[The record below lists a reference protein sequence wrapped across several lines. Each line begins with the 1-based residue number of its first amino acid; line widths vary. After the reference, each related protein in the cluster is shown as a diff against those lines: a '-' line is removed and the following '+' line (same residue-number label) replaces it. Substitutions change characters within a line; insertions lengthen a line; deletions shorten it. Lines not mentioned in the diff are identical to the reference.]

1 MPKITGNI
9 TAPRVSKRKFNIE
22 YFGGVD
28 LSNQPANVDIK
39 RSCDGMNMIR
49 DLPGKIRKRTGYKLL
64 KQYPSK
70 INGIYFFKGMK
81 VIHSGTKIFY
91 DDVEKYSSANDVKSY
106 AIQLGDYLYI
116 LDGLKL
122 LRCADTAIEPA
133 ENHAYIPTVTI
144 GKEPA
149 GAGTTYEP
157 VNMLSD
163 KRRDSFLGEASVTV
177 YQLSFNGL
185 SGDTVTAQ
193 VQNSQGVWVDKTEG
207 TDFSV
212 NRTTGTV
219 TFTTAPGAPPVTGE
233 DNVKITYSVVNNDY
247 RQKVNGCKFGISY
260 GLNGNA
266 DRLFISGNPNCPN
279 IDFYSERNDGTYF
292 GDIRYGEVGQK
303 KSKIMGYSIINKH
316 LATHKENDDDER
328 NIYLRYGELPEAQ
341 NNPDEPLTN
350 KLGAYFRI
358 TDIIQG
364 EGAISNHAFGYV
376 KEPIFLT
383 AKGISAAAPMEYLSE
398 RYIQNR
404 SAYIDMALLKE
415 PNLNEAY
422 ACVYKDF
429 YMLAINGKVYILD
442 TIDLSYE
449 KRSAGRFIYE
459 AYIWDNIPARVIAS
473 DGEVIYFGTTDGHLM
488 EFFTADNSLASYM
501 DGVGVLGE
509 NLEGLPIKARWE
521 FDFSGDDFYKNKTI
535 SYLALRLAPAMA
547 TSVKISA
554 KVSNREVVLGDL
566 GAMAR
571 YFSFSGL
578 AFSKFAF
585 SGDTNPR
592 TIGRKIK
599 IKKTDSVRF
608 TFKNEQAKEPFG
620 IYGIALEF
628 IERGNIRR

>member
-9 TAPRVSKRKFNIE
+9 TAPRTSKRKFTIE

-64 KQYPSK
+64 KQYSAR
-70 INGIYFFKGMK
+70 INGIYFFKGKK

-91 DDVEKYSSANDVKSY
+91 DDVEKYSSANNVKSH
-106 AIQLGDYLYI
+106 AVQLGDFLYI
-116 LDGLKL
+116 LDGTKL
-122 LRCADTAIEPA
+122 LKCDATTVAPA
-133 ENHAYIPTVTI
+133 ENSAYTPTVTI
-144 GKEPA
+144 SKEPG

-157 VNMLSD
+157 INMLSD
-163 KRRDSFLGEASVTV
+163 KRRDSFLGEASTTV
-177 YQLSFNGL
+177 YQLSFGGL
-185 SGDTVTAQ
+185 SSATVTAQ
-193 VQNSQGVWVDKTEG
+193 VQNAQGVWIDKTEG

-233 DNVKITYSVVNNDY
+233 DNVRIIYSVVNTAY
-247 RQKVNGCKFGISY
+247 KQKVNGCKFGIAY

-266 DRLFISGNPNCPN
+266 DRLFISGNANYPN

-303 KSKIMGYSIINKH
+303 KSRIMGYSIINKY
-316 LATHKENDDDER
+316 LATHKENDDEER
-328 NIYLRYGELPEAQ
+328 NIYLRHGELPDPQ
-341 NNPDEPLTN
+341 NNPDEPLSN

-364 EGAISNHAFGYV
+364 EGAISNHAFGYI

-383 AKGISAAAPMEYLSE
+383 SKGISAAAPVEYLTE

-415 PNLNEAY
+415 ANLSEAY

-429 YMLAINGKVYILD
+429 YMLAVNGKVYILD

-449 KRSAGRFIYE
+449 KRSSGRFIYE
-459 AYIWDNIPARVIAS
+459 AYIWDNIPARIIAS
-473 DGEVIYFGTTDGHLM
+473 DGEKVYFGTNDGGLM
-488 EFFTADNSLASYM
+488 EFYNDENAITSYM
-501 DGVGVLGE
+501 DGVGLLGD
-509 NLEGLPIKARWE
+509 NLEGLPVKARWE
-521 FDFSGDDFYKNKTI
+521 FDFSGDDFYKNKTV
-535 SYLALRLAPAMA
+535 SYIAVKIAPSTA
-547 TSVKISA
+547 TSITITA

-566 GAMAR
+566 GAQAR
-571 YFSFSGL
+571 YFSFSAL
-578 AFSKFAF
+578 AFSKFSF
-585 SGDTNPR
+585 SGDNNPR

-620 IYGIALEF
+620 IYEIALEF